1 MIMDKKTIEK
11 VEGITLT
18 KYDEKDVDLMLRDLL
33 VEYDKLLDEYND
45 YKLYV
50 EDNYIFKEMR

>member
-1 MIMDKKTIEK
+1 MIMDKKMIEK
-11 VEGITLT
+11 VEEITLT

-50 EDNYIFKEMR
+50 EDNYVFKEMR